1 MPPMPPRRR
10 PVPNRRPAPGRRPV
24 PRRRPAPRRK
34 PRRARRLFF
43 FALIILGAYV
53 LLRTLS
59 INPAV
64 PVFGNLLFPQAN
76 TYTNTYG
83 KKEPQNLRSFSAYQ
97 EDNYIIVWL
106 DAGHGGEDP
115 GTYTF
120 VDGQRIYEKD
130 IALEIV
136 LMTYALFNESD
147 SQIRIYLTRND
158 DSHMFARYRI
168 NQWNQTPYTIAKADL
183 VVSIHADYYEGRTAQ
198 SVYGIR
204 SFYNQ
209 DNRSNTG
216 RVNITAAQF
225 AQTLQDHLIT
235 ETGARCRGINGNRG
249 LLIPTYSTMPAILIE
264 VGFLSHQ
271 EELAQLMTSEYRQL
285 IARALYDGIVA
296 AVNASQ

>member
-1 MPPMPPRRR
+1 MSIS
-10 PVPNRRPAPGRRPV
+10 PA
-24 PRRRPAPRRK
+24 
-34 PRRARRLFF
+34 
-43 FALIILGAYV
+43 I
-53 LLRTLS
+53 
-59 INPAV
+59 
-64 PVFGNLLFPQAN
+64 PVFGNLLFPQAD

-83 KKEPQNLRSFSAYQ
+83 KKEPHSLRSFSAHQ

-147 SQIRIYLTRND
+147 SGIRIYLTRND

-168 NQWNQTPYTIAKADL
+168 NQWNQTPHTIAKADL
-183 VVSIHADYYEGRTAQ
+183 VVSIHADYYEGRTSQ

-209 DNRSNTG
+209 NKRGNTG
-216 RVNITAAQF
+216 RLDITAAQF
-225 AQTLQDHLIT
+225 AQTLQGHLIET
-235 ETGARCRGINGNRG
+235 TGARCRGINGNRG
-249 LLIPTYSTMPAILIE
+249 LLIPTYSTMPAVLIE
-264 VGFLSHQ
+264 VGFLSHHD
-271 EELAQLMTSEYRQL
+271 ELSRLMTAEYRQL
-285 IARALYDGIVA
+285 IAQAIYSGIVA
-296 AVNASQ
+296 AVNMSQQ